1 MKYSVAFLVANNTML
16 CDMVVAQFQPEYA
29 HLVYPKKENFLR
41 PIDELN
47 TIVTSWSIDSETMW
61 VLKKEDLDPN
71 AINLVI
77 VPFSAIAFTTL
88 LERSR
93 EDHDISYTII
103 AVKENVGTQ
112 VGGYELFD
120 MIVDTKYHIETD
132 LLDEYLSAPGCM
144 FTDKRFD
151 IIKTIYDDEKV
162 YNMSRYIDY
171 LLPKKQ
177 VKMYRE

>member
-1 MKYSVAFLVANNTML
+1 MKYSVAFLVANNTLL
-16 CDMVVAQFQPEYA
+16 CDMVAAQFQPEYA
-29 HLVYPKKENFLR
+29 HLAYPKKENFLR
-41 PIDELN
+41 PTDELD

-93 EDHDISYTII
+93 EDNDISYTII

-151 IIKTIYDDEKV
+151 IIKTIYDDDKV

>member
-16 CDMVVAQFQPEYA
+16 CDMVASQFQPEYA
-29 HLVYPKKENFLR
+29 HLVYPKKEDFLR
-41 PIDELN
+41 PKEELG
-47 TIVTSWSIDSETMW
+47 TIVTSWSIDEETMW

-77 VPFSAIAFTTL
+77 VPFSAIAFTSI

-93 EDHDISYTII
+93 EEHDISYTVIS
-103 AVKENVGTQ
+103 VKENIGTQ

-132 LLDEYLSAPGCM
+132 MLDEYLSAPGCM
-144 FTDKRFD
+144 FTDTRFD
-151 IIKTIYDDEKV
+151 VIKTIYDEGKV

>member
-16 CDMVVAQFQPEYA
+16 CDMVASQFKPEYA
-29 HLVYPKKENFLR
+29 HLVYPKKEAFVR
-41 PIDELN
+41 PREELD

-77 VPFSAIAFTTL
+77 VPFSAIAFTAL
-88 LERSR
+88 LERIR
-93 EDHDISYTII
+93 EEHDVSYMIIS
-103 AVKENVGTQ
+103 VKENAGTQ
-112 VGGYELFD
+112 VGSYELFD

-132 LLDEYLSAPGCM
+132 MMDEYLSAPGCM
-144 FTDKRFD
+144 FKDTRFD
-151 IIKTIYDDEKV
+151 VIKTIYDEGKV

-171 LLPKKQ
+171 VLPNETRRD
-177 VKMYRE
+177 V